1 MNRALRIITAA
12 VLFASSPFVGCT
24 DFAQARSVAAPR
36 AVSTLG
42 VLAFPTINVK
52 QQLRIGIA
60 DATLARGLGLMPG
73 TVVPGDNGN
82 AVIAGHRT
90 SHGAPMRNID
100 RLKIG
105 DPIYFTTTG
114 RNPQRYEFRV
124 TKRQVVK
131 ADAMWITRPTSN
143 PTLTIFACHP
153 PHSVAYRYVVF
164 ARLVTAQART
174 AA

>member
-1 MNRALRIITAA
+1 MKRASRFITAV
-12 VLFASSPFVGCT
+12 VLFVASPFVGRT
-24 DFAQARSVAAPR
+24 DLAQAHSVAAPH
-36 AVSTLG
+36 AASTLG
-42 VLAFPTINVK
+42 VLTFPTIDVK
-52 QQLRIGIA
+52 QQLLVGIG
-60 DATLARGLGLMPG
+60 DATLARGLGLLPG
-73 TVVPGDNGN
+73 TVVPGNNGN

-114 RNPQRYEFRV
+114 RNPHRYEFRV
-124 TKRQVVK
+124 TKKQVVK

-164 ARLVTAQART
+164 ARLVTAPART